1 MKKLFAFAASAL
13 MVLTVICGA
22 PLRAEPTGDP
32 GFTAGRSITYY
43 ASTEDNELFGSVWD
57 YQDGVPYGWYDKDK
71 GEPKEFNETPTNS
84 IKTIDVG
91 DSVTQPYCQFTYVK
105 KDGYHALTKT
115 YNAAVADEQI
125 VAETPSE
132 DNLTM
137 PYNGKGSGIADI
149 ILGKAL
155 RFYAYNTQPD
165 GSGTWIR
172 SGQTLPADVDA
183 LYAFFVNPMSLLSDM
198 EEYTKEASTH
208 IELNGSNAYTQEN
221 PKVIWVNDGQLQE
234 DALYYTAYL
243 DMGEMASLLAWART
257 DELNLDETYVK
268 MTINFDERLDFFAQ
282 SDTFSFQYTGGFVPR
297 IDGELLN
304 PDENTNNVY
313 TITVTKADMPDN
325 VLELTFGLTDSVRE
339 NPTLTLEEFSKMSL
353 TVSDAQGAKAVIPD
367 SLASVAADTAAGAD
381 DPSYIKADGTMHIQ
395 VTTEG
400 KYPQSKSFDLTIDPM
415 YAQLRKQLDGV
426 SITPADITIYMGG
439 EQGYAGTVDDSGTII
454 GSSSLPQPGFL
465 VTLPQALSDVP
476 VEDLTF
482 EESGSDRTWTL
493 ETYDQQADTTVYRLV
508 GEDGQEP
515 MKVQF
520 TDENGQSV
528 TSDHFEAGD
537 AVHETYAISL
547 YREEK
552 TRMAGDLLLR
562 WEDKTYL
569 VDTSEQATLTVRATS
584 DDVQYGIELQNGSP
598 QSGKPAFA
606 AKENSVYTIND
617 SSVQVSDPSNVAL
630 LFDEVLDSAK
640 ENRSE
645 MLWERAQEAVPSL
658 SPQSSYELKYLDL
671 VDRNNG
677 NTWVKSS
684 DSVSVYWPLPQGCDE
699 TTTFRVLHFKGLHR
713 EMQIDNVADE
723 IAAAQIEVIPSRVDG
738 GHVVFEVSSAGFS
751 PFALV
756 WENTTASEPDE
767 QTGALCVT
775 NIVNGPDAAFTY
787 TVTLSEPLSGRYGD
801 MTFTKGTAV
810 FTLKNQESKCAVS
823 LPQGVRYTVSQE
835 EKSGYTTSA
844 QGASGTLAANQTS
857 KAVFT
862 NVKKSTEAEGEK
874 PSSTTPDGNDEGAG
888 GAQQGGNTAAAL
900 PLTASFLC
908 MLLLSAA
915 IVGVL
920 AVKRSRQK

>member
-1 MKKLFAFAASAL
+1 MMKKLFAFAASAL

-43 ASTEDNELFGSVWD
+43 ASIEDNELFGGVWD
-57 YQDGVPYGWYDKDK
+57 YQEDGIQGRWN
-71 GEPKEFNETPTNS
+71 ELFNEAPTNS

-91 DSVTQPYCQFTYVK
+91 DGVTQPYCQFTYVEEG
-105 KDGYHALTKT
+105 GYHALTKT

-125 VAETPSE
+125 VAETPSK

-137 PYNGKGSGIADI
+137 PYNGKGSGLADI

-221 PKVIWVNDGQLQE
+221 PKVIWVSDGQLQE

-257 DELNLDETYVK
+257 DELNLKVEKTYVK

-282 SDTFSFQYTGGFVPR
+282 SNTFSFQYTGGFVPY
-297 IDGELLN
+297 IDGAFLS

-367 SLASVAADTAAGAD
+367 SLASVAADTAADAD
-381 DPSYIKADGTMHIQ
+381 DPSYIKTDGTMHIQ
-395 VTTEG
+395 VTTN
-400 KYPQSKSFDLTIDPM
+400 QLSQTKSIDLTIDPM

-723 IAAAQIEVIPSRVDG
+723 IASAQIEVIPSRVDG

-756 WENTTASEPDE
+756 WENTTVSEPDE

-862 NVKKSTEAEGEK
+862 NVKKSAEAEGEK